1 MAIGA
6 RYSVRS
12 VAAGHHLRGDR
23 CPFLRPAPRFTRT
36 PIRLA
41 AAAAIATLLA
51 CSESRR
57 AVTELHV
64 DDFGAVID
72 AGTVTAPARI
82 ASLNPA
88 TTELLF
94 ALGAGP
100 RLVARTT
107 WDVWPDAARAV
118 PDVGPGLR
126 PNVEAV
132 LARHPDLVVLYASAE
147 NRVAAEQ
154 LRAAGIKVIAL
165 RTDKI
170 ADFVRAS
177 RELGRATGEDAAAAI
192 VVDTMQRTLARV
204 RAATLHLDHPTVF
217 WHVWDSPIYTIGSGS
232 FLDELLTIGGGT
244 NIYADRTEPSP
255 QVSLEDII
263 RRNPSVI
270 LAGATGQKSLMESPL
285 WQSVRAVREGR
296 VFVVDTNLI
305 GRPSVRAGE
314 AAASIARLLHPGIA
328 L

>member
-1 MAIGA
+1 M
-6 RYSVRS
+6 
-12 VAAGHHLRGDR
+12 
-23 CPFLRPAPRFTRT
+23 RPAPRSR
-36 PIRLA
+36 RLA
-41 AAAAIATLLA
+41 AFLIALLA
-51 CSESRR
+51 LVAEVAIVACD
-57 AVTELHV
+57 AAHHDVPAAHV
-64 DDFGAVID
+64 DDFGDTIRV
-72 AGTVTAPARI
+72 GTVAAPARI

-126 PNVEAV
+126 PNVEAL

-147 NRVAAEQ
+147 NRVAAAQ
-154 LRAAGIKVIAL
+154 LHAAGIAIVAL
-165 RTDKI
+165 RTDRL

-177 RELGRATGEDAAAAI
+177 RELGRAVGESASAATVI
-192 VVDTMQRTLARV
+192 DTMQRTLARV
-204 RAATLHLDHPTVF
+204 REATRHLDHPRVF
-217 WHVWDSPIYTIGSGS
+217 WHVWDSPIYTIGAGS
-232 FLDELLTIGGGT
+232 FLDELLTIAGGT
-244 NIYADRTEPSP
+244 NIYGDRNEPSP

-263 RRNPSVI
+263 QRDPQVI
-270 LAGATGQKSLMESPL
+270 LAGTSGKSALTTSPL
-285 WQSVRAVREGR
+285 WQGVRAVREHR
-296 VFVVDTNLI
+296 VFVVDTNLV

-314 AAASIARLLHPGIA
+314 AAASIARILHPGIE

>member
-1 MAIGA
+1 MLLNAVLALIAIAAVGSCGEPHRGA
-6 RYSVRS
+6 
-12 VAAGHHLRGDR
+12 
-23 CPFLRPAPRFTRT
+23 PAPH
-36 PIRLA
+36 I
-41 AAAAIATLLA
+41 
-51 CSESRR
+51 
-57 AVTELHV
+57 
-64 DDFGAVID
+64 DDFGDTIR
-72 AGTVTAPARI
+72 AGTVASPARI

-107 WDVWPDAARAV
+107 WDVWPEAARRV

-126 PNVEAV
+126 PNIEAV
-132 LARHPDLVVLYASAE
+132 LARHPDLVVLYASAD
-147 NRVAAEQ
+147 NRMAAQQ
-154 LRAAGIKVIAL
+154 LRAAGIAVIAL
-165 RTDKI
+165 RTDRL

-177 RELGRATGEDAAAAI
+177 RELGRAVGESASAST

-217 WHVWDSPIYTIGSGS
+217 WHVWDSPIYTIGAGS
-232 FLDELLTIGGGT
+232 FLDELLTIAGGT
-244 NIYADRTEPSP
+244 NIYADRSEPSP

-263 RRNPSVI
+263 QRDPRII
-270 LAGATGQKSLMESPL
+270 LAGVSGKTAITTSPL
-285 WQSVRAVREGR
+285 WKGVRAVREGR
-296 VFVVDTNLI
+296 VFVVDTNLV

-314 AAASIARLLHPGIA
+314 AAVSIARLLHPGIA

>member
-1 MAIGA
+1 LLLCASLALSALASCGEPNHA
-6 RYSVRS
+6 
-12 VAAGHHLRGDR
+12 
-23 CPFLRPAPRFTRT
+23 T
-36 PIRLA
+36 A
-41 AAAAIATLLA
+41 AA
-51 CSESRR
+51 
-57 AVTELHV
+57 HV
-64 DDFGAVID
+64 DDFGDTIH
-72 AGTVTAPARI
+72 AGTISAPARI

-107 WDVWPDAARAV
+107 WDVWPGAARAV
-118 PDVGPGLR
+118 TDVGPGLR

-154 LRAAGIKVIAL
+154 LRNAGVAVIAL
-165 RTDKI
+165 RTDKLS
-170 ADFVRAS
+170 DFARTS
-177 RELGRATGEDAAAAI
+177 LELGRAVGESASAAL

-204 RAATLHLDHPTVF
+204 RDATAHLEHPTVF
-217 WHVWDSPIYTIGSGS
+217 WHVWDSPIYTIGAGS
-232 FLDELLTIGGGT
+232 FLDELLTIAGGT
-244 NIYADRTEPSP
+244 NIYADRKEASP

-263 RRNPSVI
+263 HRDPRFI
-270 LAGATGQKSLMESPL
+270 LAGTSGKSSLTREPL
-285 WQSVRAVREGR
+285 WQGVRAVREGR
-296 VFVVDTNLI
+296 VLVIDTNLV

-314 AAASIARLLHPGIA
+314 AAVSIARLLHKGIQ

>member
-1 MAIGA
+1 MLLCA
-6 RYSVRS
+6 
-12 VAAGHHLRGDR
+12 
-23 CPFLRPAPRFTRT
+23 
-36 PIRLA
+36 
-41 AAAAIATLLA
+41 LLA
-51 CSESRR
+51 LSALASCGESPRTS
-57 AVTELHV
+57 AALHV
-64 DDFGAVID
+64 DDFGDTIR
-72 AGTVTAPARI
+72 AGTSTAPARI

-118 PDVGPGLR
+118 TDVGPGLR

-147 NRVAAEQ
+147 NRLAAQQ
-154 LRAAGIKVIAL
+154 LRSAGIAVVAL
-165 RTDKI
+165 RTDKLE
-170 ADFVRAS
+170 DFVRTS
-177 RELGRATGEDAAAAI
+177 RELGRAVGESASAAL

-204 RAATLHLDHPTVF
+204 RAATAHLDHPTVF

-232 FLDELLTIGGGT
+232 FLDELLTIAGGA
-244 NIYADRTEPSP
+244 NIYADRKEPSP

-263 RRNPSVI
+263 RRDPHII
-270 LAGATGQKSLMESPL
+270 LAGTSGRTSLTSGPL
-285 WQSVRAVREGR
+285 WQGVRAVREGR
-296 VFVVDTNLI
+296 VFVVDTNLV

>member
-1 MAIGA
+1 
-6 RYSVRS
+6 
-12 VAAGHHLRGDR
+12 
-23 CPFLRPAPRFTRT
+23 LRPAPRFTRT

-154 LRAAGIKVIAL
+154 LRAAGIEVIAL

-177 RELGRATGEDAAAAI
+177 RELGRATGEDAAAAT

>member
-1 MAIGA
+1 
-6 RYSVRS
+6 
-12 VAAGHHLRGDR
+12 
-23 CPFLRPAPRFTRT
+23 LRPAPRFTRT
-36 PIRLA
+36 PILLA

-57 AVTELHV
+57 AATELHV

-72 AGTVTAPARI
+72 SGTIAAPARI

-177 RELGRATGEDAAAAI
+177 RELGRATGEDAAATI

-244 NIYADRTEPSP
+244 NIYADRSEPSP

-270 LAGATGQKSLMESPL
+270 LAGATGKKSLMESPL
-285 WQSVRAVREGR
+285 WQSVHAVREGR

>member
-1 MAIGA
+1 LHPDSRSRRIA
-6 RYSVRS
+6 R
-12 VAAGHHLRGDR
+12 
-23 CPFLRPAPRFTRT
+23 
-36 PIRLA
+36 RLA
-41 AAAAIATLLA
+41 RHRVASFALVALVALAACDTAH
-51 CSESRR
+51 R
-57 AVTELHV
+57 ALPTSHV
-64 DDFGAVID
+64 DDFGDTIRV
-72 AGTVTAPARI
+72 GTLAAPARI

-126 PNVEAV
+126 PNVEAT

-154 LRAAGIKVIAL
+154 LRAAGITVVAL
-165 RTDKI
+165 RTDRL
-170 ADFVRAS
+170 ADFVRTT
-177 RELGRATGEDAAAAI
+177 RELGRAVGESASAAI
-192 VVDTMQRTLARV
+192 VIDTMQRTLAHV
-204 RAATLHLDHPTVF
+204 REATRHLEHPTVF
-217 WHVWDSPIYTIGSGS
+217 WHVWDSPIYTIGAGS
-232 FLDELLTIGGGT
+232 FLDELLTIAGGT
-244 NIYADRTEPSP
+244 NVYADRSEPSP

-263 RRNPSVI
+263 RRDPEII
-270 LAGATGQKSLMESPL
+270 LAGSAGKSVLTTSPL
-285 WQSVRAVREGR
+285 WRGVRAVREHR
-296 VFVVDTNLI
+296 VFVVDTNLV

-314 AAASIARLLHPGIA
+314 AAASIARILHPGIV